1 MTDSPLI
8 LTNEVITMIQ
18 GGEFDDNLNQFTDAI
33 RQRQKMISRYAA
45 VTMKP
50 GDKFYIRNISP
61 KYLTGVVVEFVE
73 YTYGIAPIRARMV
86 YGAGGRYPAGR
97 IINLREG
104 HVGGQA

>member
-45 VTMKP
+45 VTMKL

-73 YTYGIAPIRARMV
+73 YTSGIAPIRARMV
-86 YGAGGRYPAGR
+86 YTVRNYHFGR
-97 IINLREG
+97 IINLRES
-104 HVGGQA
+104 HIGGQA